1 MWISLV
7 SSILGLVSGIVPD
20 IVSEVKSAN
29 SHKRELEMLSK
40 QADLQMQLVKAQGDA
55 RWEETQLSLYQQEA
69 EAFKEHLTEIVR
81 AQFAPTGVTWVDV
94 LNSLIRPLTAFLIML
109 MFFGVAT
116 VFTLGTIESFTSG
129 QISAETMA
137 TVIWSSIVGD
147 AVQAVLG
154 FLFGYRS
161 ARKLPGRD

>member
-7 SSILGLVSGIVPD
+7 SSILGLVSGVVPD
-20 IVSEVKSAN
+20 IVGEFKNAN
-29 SHKRELEMLSK
+29 AHKRELELLEK
-40 QADLQMQLVKAQGDA
+40 QTELQLQLVKAQGDA
-55 RWEETQLSLYQQEA
+55 RWEENQLSLMSQTQEDMKA
-69 EAFKEHLTEIVR
+69 ALTEIVR
-81 AQFAPTGVTWVDV
+81 AQFAPTGVKWVDV

-161 ARKLPGRD
+161 ARKLPGRG